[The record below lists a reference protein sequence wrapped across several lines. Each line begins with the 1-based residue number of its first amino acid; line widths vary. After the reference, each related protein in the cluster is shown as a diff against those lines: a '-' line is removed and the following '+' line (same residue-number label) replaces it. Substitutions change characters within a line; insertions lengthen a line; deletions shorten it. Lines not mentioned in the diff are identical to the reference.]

1 MFGVWNGRLLHLSSR
16 SRCWSMPWRRPWPC
30 AWSWGGCRACGRC
43 WSRARC
49 RSRCGRYGRGGS
61 CRGRHR
67 YCCRRCGSCSGTRCR
82 CSRRAAYISENHDRI
97 VKPARW
103 EADRR
108 RDIESAITIKI
119 SHCPK
124 KRRVS
129 DTVPLVRA
137 QAAVRVCDKDRH
149 IIRCVVKHHEI
160 RGSIAVHVTRF
171 QVVADPQIFQNTR
184 TGLRSYRLKG
194 SVTIPQSRPNQVGAE
209 GRLLQDHGDIEQAVP
224 VKISHF
230 KLERSGGTDNWSSK
244 RKISVSR
251 KHTHTVWQGS
261 YNVDVAIAGY
271 IRQSQPARQ
280 STGKHDIGHSSEF
293 LVSVIPENENVR
305 LDSRTGFF
313 FSQHNVEVAVAIGI
327 GSIDRSVTT
336 GKDLRHNGWSECSV
350 AEIQRRAEMKRR
362 KISVGR
368 KDEIHKTV
376 AVDISQLHVG
386 ELSGRCVINRGSEC
400 AVTVILQNFTTGS
413 SEEISTS
420 PFTTISMSPSLSM
433 SALSTAS

>member
-1 MFGVWNGRLLHLSSR
+1 M
-16 SRCWSMPWRRPWPC
+16 
-30 AWSWGGCRACGRC
+30 
-43 WSRARC
+43 
-49 RSRCGRYGRGGS
+49 
-61 CRGRHR
+61 
-67 YCCRRCGSCSGTRCR
+67 
-82 CSRRAAYISENHDRI
+82 
-97 VKPARW
+97 
-103 EADRR
+103 
-108 RDIESAITIKI
+108 
-119 SHCPK
+119 
-124 KRRVS
+124 
-129 DTVPLVRA
+129 
-137 QAAVRVCDKDRH
+137 
-149 IIRCVVKHHEI
+149 
-160 RGSIAVHVTRF
+160 
-171 QVVADPQIFQNTR
+171 
-184 TGLRSYRLKG
+184 KG

-209 GRLLQDHGDIEQAVP
+209 GRLLQDHGDI
-224 VKISHF
+224 
-230 KLERSGGTDNWSSK
+230 
-244 RKISVSR
+244 
-251 KHTHTVWQGS
+251 VWQGS
-261 YNVDVAIAGY
+261 YNVDVAVARY

-293 LVSVIPENENVR
+293 LVSVNPENENVR

-313 FSQHNVEVAVAIGI
+313 FSQHNVEVAVAIEI

-386 ELSGRCVINRGSEC
+386 EISRRCVINRGSEC

-433 SALSTAS
+433 SALSTASESDATSYRGSTWNEPLPRFLWTVTAAEEFASVMTSA